1 MDTTQ
6 TLDTKSVARSMRRF
20 TLLVAG
26 IGFALCSLLL
36 TPIFIRYATD
46 VAFQDSWWVYVLYC
60 LTDAGLLELAVVVLC
75 YPATLYAVWRLGFKA
90 AAPVPGT
97 FALLTLAKYVVNFL
111 LPALT
116 YEGTFPSA
124 EEFWGFDL
132 PIMLANYGLEML
144 QFAMVILITLLV
156 RRSFIR
162 KTWMQQIRESDGQGD
177 MDLSEPDTGDLFTF
191 SRVLG
196 LRNHAQ
202 VSALF
207 LAVVISFMRILMHQI
222 YQFTLYFNGGTEGLL
237 VMLTDLFL
245 DLFIGVTAYFAALLL
260 FARFRRKEL
269 EASVEED

>member
-1 MDTTQ
+1 MDTSQ
-6 TLDTKSVARSMRRF
+6 TLDKKSVVRSMWRF

-46 VAFQDSWWVYVLYC
+46 VAFQDTWWVYVLYC
-60 LTDAGLLELAVVVLC
+60 LTDAGLMDLAVVVLC
-75 YPATLYAVWRLGFKA
+75 YPATLYAIWRSGFKA
-90 AAPVPGT
+90 AASVPAT
-97 FALLTLAKYVVNFL
+97 FALLTLAKYVVNFIF
-111 LPALT
+111 PALT
-116 YEGTFPSA
+116 YEGAFPSA
-124 EEFWGFDL
+124 EDFLGYDL

-144 QFAMVILITLLV
+144 HFALVILLTLLV

-162 KTWMQQIRESDGQGD
+162 KTWMRQIRESDGSGD
-177 MDLSEPDTGDLFTF
+177 VDLSEPDTGDLFTF

-202 VSALF
+202 VSALL
-207 LAVVISFMRILMHQI
+207 LAAVISFMRILMHQI

-245 DLFIGVTAYFAALLL
+245 DLFVGVIAYFAALLL

-269 EASVEED
+269 ESVKEAA

>member
-6 TLDTKSVARSMRRF
+6 TLDTRSVVRSMRRF

-26 IGFALCSLLL
+26 IGFALCSLIL

-46 VAFQDSWWVYVLYC
+46 VAFQNSWWVYVLYC
-60 LTDAGLLELAVVVLC
+60 LTDAGLMDLAVVILC
-75 YPATLYAVWRLGFKA
+75 YPATLYAIWRLGFKA
-90 AAPVPGT
+90 ASPVPAT

-111 LPALT
+111 LPSLT
-116 YEGTFPSA
+116 YEGAFPSA

-144 QFAMVILITLLV
+144 QFALIIAITLLV

-162 KTWMQQIRESDGQGD
+162 KTWMQQIRESDGRGD
-177 MDLSEPDTGDLFTF
+177 VALSEPDTGDLFTF

-202 VSALF
+202 VSALL

-245 DLFIGVTAYFAALLL
+245 DLFVGVIAYFAALLL
-260 FARFRRKEL
+260 FGRFRRKEL
-269 EASVEED
+269 GTAIEED